1 MYVSQVKYKT
11 NASDPNDRFRHEH
24 IEVTVDLTK
33 DDNIDTAFSYA
44 RQIAREQLGLDVEE
58 DDVIEAERVLEKA
71 RKAGL
76 R

>member
-1 MYVSQVKYKT
+1 MRVSQIKFKA
-11 NASDPNDRFRHEH
+11 NAPNAGDRFRHEH
-24 IEVTVDLTK
+24 AEVTVDLAEG
-33 DDNIDTAFSYA
+33 DDVDEAFEYA
-44 RQIAREQLGLDVEE
+44 RLQVQQALGLDVEE